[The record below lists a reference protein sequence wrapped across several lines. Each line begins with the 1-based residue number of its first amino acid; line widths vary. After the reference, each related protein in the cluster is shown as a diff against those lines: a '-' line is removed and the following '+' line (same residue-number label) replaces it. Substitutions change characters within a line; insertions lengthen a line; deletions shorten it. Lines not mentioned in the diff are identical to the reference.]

1 MKRKENLLTFLAV
14 FFFNEDID
22 KMNRKAEIHE
32 QAIIAHARSWDLRMG
47 IFILTAHPSTLKSE
61 QTAIKR
67 GRNGRSSW
75 GETCL
80 LVSWGTPAPHQ
91 QNNLEA
97 LRWTVLQGLSGA
109 KSPLHSCHR
118 LVPNYKR
125 LLWTLKASGI
135 LLATTIPRLFTHITD
150 IS

>member
-32 QAIIAHARSWDLRMG
+32 QAIIAHARSWDLRMD

-80 LVSWGTPAPHQ
+80 LVS
-91 QNNLEA
+91 
-97 LRWTVLQGLSGA
+97 
-109 KSPLHSCHR
+109 
-118 LVPNYKR
+118 
-125 LLWTLKASGI
+125 
-135 LLATTIPRLFTHITD
+135 
-150 IS
+150 